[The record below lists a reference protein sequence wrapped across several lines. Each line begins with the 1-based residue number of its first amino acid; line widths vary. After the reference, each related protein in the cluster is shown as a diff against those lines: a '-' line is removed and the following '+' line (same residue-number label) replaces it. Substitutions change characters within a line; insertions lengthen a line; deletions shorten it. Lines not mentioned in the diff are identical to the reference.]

1 MVTMMVTMMNVSLD
15 GFRWLWREFLVTSPS
30 QAQPKP
36 AVLDTCTVLA
46 YLCIWHYTQYIHWS
60 LILMN
65 VSLDVY
71 RESCWW
77 CLLPRTYQN
86 QLVGHMHCLYIWH
99 HMQYIHHIY
108 TVNIGCVLLKQKENR
123 RDGCHKT
130 KNSTKNCHK
139 VQVCPFK
146 KLACALCN
154 KYYTIQL
161 QCADFY
167 PYYISDKWQLQ
178 ARLLWRQQQNRW
190 LPRGSHICHQMEVW
204 KYQLL

>member
-1 MVTMMVTMMNVSLD
+1 MVLD
-15 GFRWLWREFLVTSPS
+15 GYRESFSWRFLPRHN
-30 QAQPKP
+30 QN
-36 AVLDTCTVLA
+36 
-46 YLCIWHYTQYIHWS
+46 HMHWS
-60 LILMN
+60 DAFVYLTYDMYMMMIYNDDTLGPWTMIMMN

-77 CLLPRTYQN
+77 RLLPRHHQN

-123 RDGCHKT
+123 RDGCRKT

-161 QCADFY
+161 QCADLY

-190 LPRGSHICHQMEVW
+190 LPRGNGICHQMEVW